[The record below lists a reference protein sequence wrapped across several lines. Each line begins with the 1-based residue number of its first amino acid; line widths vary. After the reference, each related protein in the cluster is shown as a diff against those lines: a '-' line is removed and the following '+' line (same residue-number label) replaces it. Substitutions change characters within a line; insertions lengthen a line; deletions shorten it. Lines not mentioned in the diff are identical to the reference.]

1 MENIANIQ
9 VIQNIVYIISSVMFI
24 LGIKMLGKE
33 ATAVKGNYL
42 SALAMFS
49 AVGIT
54 CLSLDIDI
62 KIILAGVLL
71 GGLIGSLIAIKVK
84 MTAIPE
90 MVALFNGFGGLATFL
105 IAWSQFNEPSNS
117 MFQHI
122 LIMLTIY
129 IGGITFSGS
138 LIAYGKLSEKLKLGK
153 GSMITNIFISFF
165 YLSMPALIYVGAE
178 PYLSGFI
185 PQIPS
190 YFAIFLVLTLVAGI
204 GFVMPIGGGDMPVV
218 ISLLNSLSGIAAAF
232 AGLLL
237 LNNVLI
243 VAGSLVGAS
252 GLILTIIMAK
262 AMNRTITNIL
272 FVGYASASQANSSEE
287 QGEVKPITP
296 DDAYLILENASS
308 VLVVPGYGMAV
319 AQAQHVVREMGEL
332 LEENGT
338 EVKYGIHPVAGRMPG
353 HMNVL
358 LAEANVSYD
367 LLAEPDDVNPSMD
380 TIDVAIVIGANDV
393 VNPSATEEEGSPI
406 YGMPIIEVHNAKTV
420 FVLKR
425 SMSSGFAG
433 VQNPLF
439 FKENTRMLF
448 GDAKALFHDVIVTLG
463 MFSLFSLEINLSII
477 AAVLTIVGYSMND
490 TVVIFDRVRENL
502 RKYSDIKIYE
512 LTNISIN
519 ETLSRTLLT
528 SITTLLALLA
538 IYFFGGEILRGFS
551 FAMILG
557 VIFGTYSSIY
567 IANTVLVRLNVTQK
581 TVLREE
587 NKD

>member
-1 MENIANIQ
+1 MENITNIQ
-9 VIQNIVYIISSVMFI
+9 VIQNIVYIASSVMFI

-49 AVGIT
+49 AVGVT
-54 CLSLDIDI
+54 CLSLEIDL
-62 KIILAGVLL
+62 KIILAGILF
-71 GGLIGSLIAIKVK
+71 GGLIGSIIALKVK

-105 IAWSQFNEPSNS
+105 IAWSSFNEPSNS
-117 MFQHI
+117 VFQHV

-153 GSMITNIFISFF
+153 GSIITNIFISFF
-165 YLSMPALIYVGAE
+165 YLSMPALIYVIDE
-178 PYLSGFI
+178 PSISQFV
-185 PQIPS
+185 PQVPS
-190 YFAIFLVLTLVAGI
+190 YFLIFLGITLIAGI

-272 FVGYASASQANSSEE
+272 FVGYASSAQSGAAEE
-287 QGEVKPITP
+287 QGEVKPITA

-448 GDAKALFHDVIVTLG
+448 GDAKESIGQIVAE
-463 MFSLFSLEINLSII
+463 F
-477 AAVLTIVGYSMND
+477 
-490 TVVIFDRVRENL
+490 
-502 RKYSDIKIYE
+502 
-512 LTNISIN
+512 
-519 ETLSRTLLT
+519 
-528 SITTLLALLA
+528 
-538 IYFFGGEILRGFS
+538 
-551 FAMILG
+551 
-557 VIFGTYSSIY
+557 
-567 IANTVLVRLNVTQK
+567 
-581 TVLREE
+581 
-587 NKD
+587 KD

>member
-54 CLSLDIDI
+54 CLSLEIDI
-62 KIILAGVLL
+62 KIILAGILL

-105 IAWSQFNEPSNS
+105 IAWSQFNEPGNS
-117 MFQHI
+117 IYQHV

-153 GSMITNIFISFF
+153 GSTITNIFISFF
-165 YLSMPALIYVGAE
+165 YLSMPALIYVVAE
-178 PYLSGFI
+178 PSLSGLI

-190 YFAIFLVLTLVAGI
+190 YFSIFLVLTLVAGI

-272 FVGYASASQANSSEE
+272 FVGYASSSQTGSSEE
-287 QGEVKPITP
+287 QGEVKPITS

-367 LLAEPDDVNPSMD
+367 LLAEPEDVNPSMD

-439 FKENTRMLF
+439 FRENTRMLF
-448 GDAKALFHDVIVTLG
+448 GDAKESIGQIVAE
-463 MFSLFSLEINLSII
+463 F
-477 AAVLTIVGYSMND
+477 
-490 TVVIFDRVRENL
+490 
-502 RKYSDIKIYE
+502 
-512 LTNISIN
+512 
-519 ETLSRTLLT
+519 
-528 SITTLLALLA
+528 
-538 IYFFGGEILRGFS
+538 
-551 FAMILG
+551 
-557 VIFGTYSSIY
+557 
-567 IANTVLVRLNVTQK
+567 
-581 TVLREE
+581 
-587 NKD
+587 KD

>member
-1 MENIANIQ
+1 MENLANIQ
-9 VIQNIVYIISSVMFI
+9 VIQNIVYIVSSVMFI

-54 CLSLDIDI
+54 CLSLEIDL

-117 MFQHI
+117 MLQHV

-165 YLSMPALIYVGAE
+165 YLSMPALIYVIAE
-178 PYLSGFI
+178 PSFSQFI
-185 PQIPS
+185 PQVPS
-190 YFAIFLVLTLVAGI
+190 YFSIFLVLTLAAGI

-272 FVGYASASQANSSEE
+272 FVGYASSSQSTTSEE
-287 QGEVKPITP
+287 QGEVKPITS

-439 FKENTRMLF
+439 FRENTRMLF
-448 GDAKALFHDVIVTLG
+448 GDAKESIGQIVAE
-463 MFSLFSLEINLSII
+463 F
-477 AAVLTIVGYSMND
+477 
-490 TVVIFDRVRENL
+490 
-502 RKYSDIKIYE
+502 
-512 LTNISIN
+512 
-519 ETLSRTLLT
+519 
-528 SITTLLALLA
+528 
-538 IYFFGGEILRGFS
+538 
-551 FAMILG
+551 
-557 VIFGTYSSIY
+557 
-567 IANTVLVRLNVTQK
+567 
-581 TVLREE
+581 
-587 NKD
+587 KD

>member
-1 MENIANIQ
+1 MENITNIQ
-9 VIQNIVYIISSVMFI
+9 VIQNIVYIVSSVMFI

-49 AVGIT
+49 AVGVT
-54 CLSLDIDI
+54 CLSLEIDL
-62 KIILAGVLL
+62 KIILAGILF
-71 GGLIGSLIAIKVK
+71 GGLIGSIIALKVK

-105 IAWSQFNEPSNS
+105 IAWSSFNEPSNS
-117 MFQHI
+117 VFQHV

-153 GSMITNIFISFF
+153 GSIITNIFISFF
-165 YLSMPALIYVGAE
+165 YLSMPALIYVIAE
-178 PYLSGFI
+178 PSISQFV
-185 PQIPS
+185 PQVPS
-190 YFAIFLVLTLVAGI
+190 YFLIFLGITLIAGI

-272 FVGYASASQANSSEE
+272 FVGYASSAQSGAAEE
-287 QGEVKPITP
+287 QGEVKPITA

-332 LEENGT
+332 L
-338 EVKYGIHPVAGRMPG
+338 
-353 HMNVL
+353 
-358 LAEANVSYD
+358 EANVSYD

-448 GDAKALFHDVIVTLG
+448 GDAKESIGQIVAE
-463 MFSLFSLEINLSII
+463 F
-477 AAVLTIVGYSMND
+477 
-490 TVVIFDRVRENL
+490 
-502 RKYSDIKIYE
+502 
-512 LTNISIN
+512 
-519 ETLSRTLLT
+519 
-528 SITTLLALLA
+528 
-538 IYFFGGEILRGFS
+538 
-551 FAMILG
+551 
-557 VIFGTYSSIY
+557 
-567 IANTVLVRLNVTQK
+567 
-581 TVLREE
+581 
-587 NKD
+587 KD

>member
-1 MENIANIQ
+1 
-9 VIQNIVYIISSVMFI
+9 
-24 LGIKMLGKE
+24 
-33 ATAVKGNYL
+33 
-42 SALAMFS
+42 
-49 AVGIT
+49 
-54 CLSLDIDI
+54 
-62 KIILAGVLL
+62 
-71 GGLIGSLIAIKVK
+71 
-84 MTAIPE
+84 
-90 MVALFNGFGGLATFL
+90 
-105 IAWSQFNEPSNS
+105 
-117 MFQHI
+117 
-122 LIMLTIY
+122 
-129 IGGITFSGS
+129 
-138 LIAYGKLSEKLKLGK
+138 
-153 GSMITNIFISFF
+153 MITNIFISFF
-165 YLSMPALIYVGAE
+165 YLSMPALIYVMAE
-178 PYLSGFI
+178 PSISQFV
-185 PQIPS
+185 PQVPS
-190 YFAIFLVLTLVAGI
+190 YFSIFLVLTLAAGI

-272 FVGYASASQANSSEE
+272 FVGYASSSQSATSEE
-287 QGEVKPITP
+287 QGEVKPITS

-439 FKENTRMLF
+439 FRENTRMLF
-448 GDAKALFHDVIVTLG
+448 GDAKESIGQIVAE
-463 MFSLFSLEINLSII
+463 F
-477 AAVLTIVGYSMND
+477 
-490 TVVIFDRVRENL
+490 
-502 RKYSDIKIYE
+502 
-512 LTNISIN
+512 
-519 ETLSRTLLT
+519 
-528 SITTLLALLA
+528 
-538 IYFFGGEILRGFS
+538 
-551 FAMILG
+551 
-557 VIFGTYSSIY
+557 
-567 IANTVLVRLNVTQK
+567 
-581 TVLREE
+581 
-587 NKD
+587 KD

>member
-1 MENIANIQ
+1 MENLANIQ

-54 CLSLDIDI
+54 CLSLEIDT

-71 GGLIGSLIAIKVK
+71 GGLIGSLIALKVK

-117 MFQHI
+117 MFQHV

-153 GSMITNIFISFF
+153 GSMITNVFISFF
-165 YLSMPALIYVGAE
+165 YISMPALIYVIGE
-178 PYLSGFI
+178 PSISQFI
-185 PQIPS
+185 PQVPS
-190 YFAIFLVLTLVAGI
+190 YFLIFLGITLIAGI

-272 FVGYASASQANSSEE
+272 FVGYASSSQSSSSEE
-287 QGEVKPITP
+287 QGEVKPITS
-296 DDAYLILENASS
+296 DDAYLILESASS

-439 FKENTRMLF
+439 FRENTRMLF
-448 GDAKALFHDVIVTLG
+448 GDAKESIGQIVAE
-463 MFSLFSLEINLSII
+463 F
-477 AAVLTIVGYSMND
+477 
-490 TVVIFDRVRENL
+490 
-502 RKYSDIKIYE
+502 
-512 LTNISIN
+512 
-519 ETLSRTLLT
+519 
-528 SITTLLALLA
+528 
-538 IYFFGGEILRGFS
+538 
-551 FAMILG
+551 
-557 VIFGTYSSIY
+557 
-567 IANTVLVRLNVTQK
+567 
-581 TVLREE
+581 
-587 NKD
+587 KD

>member
-1 MENIANIQ
+1 MNMLIDIT
-9 VIQNIVYIISSVMFI
+9 IFQNLVYIVSSVLFI

-33 ATAVKGNYL
+33 STAVRGNILSSVAML
-42 SALAMFS
+42 SAVSITLID
-49 AVGIT
+49 VDIGIT
-54 CLSLDIDI
+54 IIISA
-62 KIILAGVLL
+62 IILGA
-71 GGLIGSLIAIKVK
+71 LIGSVIALKVK

-90 MVALFNGFGGLATFL
+90 MVALFNGFGGMASFL
-105 IAWSQFNEPSNS
+105 IAWSQFTDTQPALLQNL
-117 MFQHI
+117 
-122 LIMLTIY
+122 LIMITIY

-138 LIAYGKLSEKLKLGK
+138 IVAYGKLSEKINLEK
-153 GSMITNIFISFF
+153 GSLVTNILVTFF
-165 YLSMPALIYVGAE
+165 YLSIPALLIMIFA
-178 PYLSGFI
+178 PALSIDSNFI
-185 PQIPS
+185 
-190 YFAIFLVLTLVAGI
+190 FFGFLVLTVLAGL

-262 AMNRTITNIL
+262 AMNRTIGNIL
-272 FVGYASASQANSSEE
+272 FVGYASASSSKSEGE
-287 QGEVKPITP
+287 QGEVKPITAE
-296 DDAYLILENASS
+296 DAYLILENASS

-319 AQAQHVVREMGEL
+319 AQAQHVVRELGEL

-367 LLAEPDDVNPSMD
+367 LLVEPDDVNPTMD
-380 TIDVAIVIGANDV
+380 TFDVAVVIGANDV
-393 VNPSATEEEGSPI
+393 VNPSATEEPGSPI

-448 GDAKALFHDVIVTLG
+448 GDAK
-463 MFSLFSLEINLSII
+463 ESI
-477 AAVLTIVGYSMND
+477 G
-490 TVVIFDRVRENL
+490 TVVSEF
-502 RKYSDIKIYE
+502 
-512 LTNISIN
+512 
-519 ETLSRTLLT
+519 
-528 SITTLLALLA
+528 
-538 IYFFGGEILRGFS
+538 
-551 FAMILG
+551 
-557 VIFGTYSSIY
+557 
-567 IANTVLVRLNVTQK
+567 
-581 TVLREE
+581 
-587 NKD
+587 KD